1 MLVVWEQHTWVLLY
15 SPCSIYYV
23 LIYLFV
29 HSPSD
34 KGFGSIKQMVR
45 GSTFDPSKLLT
56 PLLTYL
62 TEETIP
68 AFELSPYVKYRRF
81 LPIVLPLKYS
91 PRIIV
96 FLFFFFFVKF

>member
-1 MLVVWEQHTWVLLY
+1 MCDGDILDVGSMGAAY
-15 SPCSIYYV
+15 MG
-23 LIYLFV
+23 FV

-62 TEETIP
+62 TEETI
-68 AFELSPYVKYRRF
+68 AACELSP
-81 LPIVLPLKYS
+81 
-91 PRIIV
+91 
-96 FLFFFFFVKF
+96 